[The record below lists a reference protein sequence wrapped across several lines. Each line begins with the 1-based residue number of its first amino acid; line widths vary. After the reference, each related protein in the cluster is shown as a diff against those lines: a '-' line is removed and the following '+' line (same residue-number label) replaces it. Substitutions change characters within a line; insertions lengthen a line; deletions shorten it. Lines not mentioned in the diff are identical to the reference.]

1 MCFATMF
8 TSYLIFKQCSR
19 RYLNIY
25 TLHKHR
31 RRGEREP
38 SGEYTCQ
45 PRERRNF
52 LRLIKFISP
61 FHYTTMT
68 TQSQVYSV
76 WWWWRRRHYHHE
88 RDGKIIL
95 FWLAIVFFSALDA
108 TASLSALNSHRPL
121 SEYLRLSRAS
131 G

>member
-31 RRGEREP
+31 RRSERETT
-38 SGEYTCQ
+38 GES
-45 PRERRNF
+45 REKEKLF
-52 LRLIKFISP
+52 ARLIKFISP

-68 TQSQVYSV
+68 TQSQVYIQ
-76 WWWWRRRHYHHE
+76 
-88 RDGKIIL
+88 K
-95 FWLAIVFFSALDA
+95 
-108 TASLSALNSHRPL
+108 
-121 SEYLRLSRAS
+121 
-131 G
+131 